1 MLDLGDRIIGHD
13 HPTYIIAEIGV
24 NHDGDPLTAQRLI
37 RAAADAGADAV
48 KLQWFSA
55 ESLIGHDAPL
65 AEYQRA
71 SGESSPFEM
80 LRRLELPEHAYADL
94 LDLAHTLGLHAVVTV
109 FSPEL
114 VSVAA
119 RLPWNAFKVAS
130 PDLINRP
137 LLDALTSTDAPIII
151 STGAARHDEIVNSL
165 FRYGHAA
172 LHCVSA
178 YPVPDCNAH
187 LNGIAALRSIVRCE
201 LPPARA
207 HLPVGYSDHTA
218 SVHTGAL
225 AVAAGACILEKH
237 LTHDRTAPGPDHA
250 ASLDP
255 GQFTQYV
262 HEARRAW
269 TTLGPR
275 ELCLQSIELDV
286 RDASRQSLVAAA
298 DLPAGH
304 VLQPEDFS
312 TARPAGGISP
322 WDAPRIYGRRLC
334 RALPKGRRIDWT
346 DLDFDRAPRQ
356 VNRESN
362 QDAAA

>member
-71 SGESSPFEM
+71 SGESSSFEM
-80 LRRLELPEHAYADL
+80 LGRLELDEHAYADL
-94 LDLAHTLGLHAVVTV
+94 LDLAHTLGLHAIVTV

-114 VSVAA
+114 VSAAA

-137 LLDALTSTDAPIII
+137 LLDALASTDAPVII

-178 YPVPDCNAH
+178 YPTTTE
-187 LNGIAALRSIVRCE
+187 SI
-201 LPPARA
+201 
-207 HLPVGYSDHTA
+207 
-218 SVHTGAL
+218 
-225 AVAAGACILEKH
+225 
-237 LTHDRTAPGPDHA
+237 LTR
-250 ASLDP
+250 
-255 GQFTQYV
+255 V
-262 HEARRAW
+262 N
-269 TTLGPR
+269 
-275 ELCLQSIELDV
+275 
-286 RDASRQSLVAAA
+286 RDATTREELVQDLHSLA
-298 DLPAGH
+298 
-304 VLQPEDFS
+304 
-312 TARPAGGISP
+312 
-322 WDAPRIYGRRLC
+322 YGRRT
-334 RALPKGRRIDWT
+334 GRSY
-346 DLDFDRAPRQ
+346 
-356 VNRESN
+356 NRCVCVCIYVAVPANDQGSSS
-362 QDAAA
+362 ASGAT